1 MATITVNGTATR
13 IFYEN
18 CGVEVT
24 EFYTKE
30 GGEQGKR
37 TYTAWFET
45 PVNFGTGVTGTFT
58 GTVSGK
64 IRDWIDK
71 ETKLPVMNQYTG
83 KPGQSVDININGAT
97 FIPDGRPVSAATNS
111 APNYTGLLAGSDT
124 TPF

>member
-13 IFYEN
+13 IFYDN
-18 CGVEVT
+18 RGVEVT
-24 EFYTKE
+24 EFYAKE

-37 TYTAWFET
+37 TYTAWFEN

-58 GTVSGK
+58 GSLSSK

-71 ETKLPVMNQYTG
+71 ETKLPVINQYTG
-83 KPGQSVDININGAT
+83 KPGQSVDININDAT
-97 FIPDGRPVSAATNS
+97 FSPEGRPTGSTS
-111 APNYTGLLAGSDT
+111 YTGLLAGSDT